1 MSIAIVPPAPSTLI
15 DLIDRSRVRDAV
27 AVVGFALL
35 TAVAAQISIPLGF
48 TPVPLTGQTFAVL
61 LAGGVLGSRRGGLS
75 MLLYVALGAIG
86 LPFYA
91 DGAGGWTAATGATA
105 GYLVGFIVAAIVV
118 GLMAE
123 HGQDRKLST
132 SIPAFIAGTMIIYT
146 IGAGWLAYDLVSRVQ
161 SHSVSHRSW
170 SATCSRRSSPAR
182 CCPQRGVSSTTPAD
196 SRRRVTQPVESGQD
210 QPIEPEFVGRGTRFI
225 VVEERPT

>member
-1 MSIAIVPPAPSTLI
+1 MSIALAPARPSTLF
-15 DLIDRSRVRDAV
+15 DLLERSRVRDAI
-27 AVVGFALL
+27 AIVGFALL
-35 TAVAAQISIPLGF
+35 TAVAAQIPIPLGF

-91 DGAGGWTAATGATA
+91 DGAGGWSVATGATA

-132 SIPAFIAGTMIIYT
+132 SIPAFLAGTMIIYT
-146 IGAGWLAYDLVSRVQ
+146 FGAGWLAYDLGLPLTADAGAP
-161 SHSVSHRSW
+161 
-170 SATCSRRSSPAR
+170 SAISLGVAPFLVGDVFKALLAGAMLPAAWR
-182 CCPQRGVSSTTPAD
+182 FLD
-196 SRRRVTQPVESGQD
+196 D
-210 QPIEPEFVGRGTRFI
+210 GR
-225 VVEERPT
+225 

>member
-146 IGAGWLAYDLVSRVQ
+146 IGAGWLAYDLGLPLTAAAGEP
-161 SHSVSHRSW
+161 
-170 SATCSRRSSPAR
+170 SAISLGVAPFLVGDVFKALLAGAMLPA
-182 CCPQRGVSSTTPAD
+182 AW
-196 SRRRVTQPVESGQD
+196 
-210 QPIEPEFVGRGTRFI
+210 RFLDDA
-225 VVEERPT
+225 R

>member
-146 IGAGWLAYDLVSRVQ
+146 IGAGWLAYDLGLPLTAAAGEP
-161 SHSVSHRSW
+161 
-170 SATCSRRSSPAR
+170 SAISLGVAPFLVGDVFKALLAGALLPA
-182 CCPQRGVSSTTPAD
+182 AW
-196 SRRRVTQPVESGQD
+196 
-210 QPIEPEFVGRGTRFI
+210 RFLDDA
-225 VVEERPT
+225 R

>member
-1 MSIAIVPPAPSTLI
+1 MSIALAPPAPSTLL

-27 AVVGFALL
+27 AIVGFALL

-132 SIPAFIAGTMIIYT
+132 SIPAFIAGTMIIYA
-146 IGAGWLAYDLVSRVQ
+146 IGAGWLAYDLGLPLTAAAGEP
-161 SHSVSHRSW
+161 
-170 SATCSRRSSPAR
+170 SAISLGVAPFLVGDVFKALLAGAMLPA
-182 CCPQRGVSSTTPAD
+182 AW
-196 SRRRVTQPVESGQD
+196 
-210 QPIEPEFVGRGTRFI
+210 RFLDDA
-225 VVEERPT
+225 R

>member
-1 MSIAIVPPAPSTLI
+1 MSIALAPAAPSTLL
-15 DLIDRSRVRDAV
+15 DLLDRSRVRDVV

-105 GYLVGFIVAAIVV
+105 GYLVGFIVAAVVV

-132 SIPAFIAGTMIIYT
+132 SIPAFIAGTMIIYAV
-146 IGAGWLAYDLVSRVQ
+146 GAGWLAYDLGLPLTAAAGEP
-161 SHSVSHRSW
+161 
-170 SATCSRRSSPAR
+170 SAISLGVAPFLVGDVFKALLAGALLPA
-182 CCPQRGVSSTTPAD
+182 AW
-196 SRRRVTQPVESGQD
+196 
-210 QPIEPEFVGRGTRFI
+210 RFLDDA
-225 VVEERPT
+225 R

>member
-1 MSIAIVPPAPSTLI
+1 MSIALAPARPSTLF
-15 DLIDRSRVRDAV
+15 DLLEHSRVRDAV
-27 AVVGFALL
+27 AIVGFALL
-35 TAVAAQISIPLGF
+35 TAVAAQITIPLGF

-132 SIPAFIAGTMIIYT
+132 SIPAFLAGTTIIYT
-146 IGAGWLAYDLVSRVQ
+146 IGAGWLAYDLGLPLTGAAGE
-161 SHSVSHRSW
+161 
-170 SATCSRRSSPAR
+170 ATAISLGVAPFLVGDILKALLAGAMLPA
-182 CCPQRGVSSTTPAD
+182 AW
-196 SRRRVTQPVESGQD
+196 
-210 QPIEPEFVGRGTRFI
+210 RFLDDA
-225 VVEERPT
+225 R

>member
-105 GYLVGFIVAAIVV
+105 GYLVGFILAAIVV

-146 IGAGWLAYDLVSRVQ
+146 IGAGWLAYDLGLPLTAAAGEP
-161 SHSVSHRSW
+161 
-170 SATCSRRSSPAR
+170 SAISLGVAPFLVGDVFKALLAGAMLPA
-182 CCPQRGVSSTTPAD
+182 AW
-196 SRRRVTQPVESGQD
+196 
-210 QPIEPEFVGRGTRFI
+210 RFLDDA
-225 VVEERPT
+225 R

>member
-1 MSIAIVPPAPSTLI
+1 MSIALAPAAPSTLL
-15 DLIDRSRVRDAV
+15 DLLDRSRVRDVV

-61 LAGGVLGSRRGGLS
+61 LAGGVLGRRRGGLS

-105 GYLVGFIVAAIVV
+105 GYLVGFIVAAVVV

-146 IGAGWLAYDLVSRVQ
+146 VGAGWLAYDLGLALTAAAGEP
-161 SHSVSHRSW
+161 
-170 SATCSRRSSPAR
+170 SAISLGVAPFLVGDVFKALLAGALLPA
-182 CCPQRGVSSTTPAD
+182 AW
-196 SRRRVTQPVESGQD
+196 
-210 QPIEPEFVGRGTRFI
+210 RFLDDAH
-225 VVEERPT
+225 

>member
-1 MSIAIVPPAPSTLI
+1 MSIALAPAAPSTLL
-15 DLIDRSRVRDAV
+15 DLLDRSRVRDTV
-27 AVVGFALL
+27 AIVGFALL
-35 TAVAAQISIPLGF
+35 TALAAQISIPLGF

-91 DGAGGWTAATGATA
+91 EGTGGWTAATGATA

-123 HGQDRKLST
+123 YGQDRKLST
-132 SIPAFIAGTMIIYT
+132 SIPAFLAGTMIIYT
-146 IGAGWLAYDLVSRVQ
+146 VGAGWLAHDLGLPL
-161 SHSVSHRSW
+161 
-170 SATCSRRSSPAR
+170 SAAAGEPNAISLGVAPFLVGDVFKALLAGAMLPA
-182 CCPQRGVSSTTPAD
+182 AW
-196 SRRRVTQPVESGQD
+196 
-210 QPIEPEFVGRGTRFI
+210 RFLDDA
-225 VVEERPT
+225 R

>member
-1 MSIAIVPPAPSTLI
+1 MSIALVPPAPFTLL

-27 AVVGFALL
+27 AIVGFALL
-35 TAVAAQISIPLGF
+35 TAVAAQISVPLGF

-105 GYLVGFIVAAIVV
+105 GYLVGFIAAAIVV

-132 SIPAFIAGTMIIYT
+132 SVPAFIAGTMIIYAV
-146 IGAGWLAYDLVSRVQ
+146 GAGWLAYDLGLSLTGAPGE
-161 SHSVSHRSW
+161 S
-170 SATCSRRSSPAR
+170 SAISLGVAPFLVGDVFKALLAGAMLPAAWR
-182 CCPQRGVSSTTPAD
+182 FLD
-196 SRRRVTQPVESGQD
+196 D
-210 QPIEPEFVGRGTRFI
+210 GR
-225 VVEERPT
+225 

>member
-1 MSIAIVPPAPSTLI
+1 MSVALAPAAPSTLF
-15 DLIDRSRVRDAV
+15 DLLERSRVRDAI

-35 TAVAAQISIPLGF
+35 TAVAAQITIPLGF

-91 DGAGGWTAATGATA
+91 DGAGGWSVATGATA

-132 SIPAFIAGTMIIYT
+132 SIPAFLAGTMIIYT
-146 IGAGWLAYDLVSRVQ
+146 FGAGWLAYDLGLPLTADAGEP
-161 SHSVSHRSW
+161 
-170 SATCSRRSSPAR
+170 SAISLGVAPFLVGDVFKALLAGAMLPAAWR
-182 CCPQRGVSSTTPAD
+182 FLD
-196 SRRRVTQPVESGQD
+196 D
-210 QPIEPEFVGRGTRFI
+210 GR
-225 VVEERPT
+225 

>member
-1 MSIAIVPPAPSTLI
+1 MSIALAPTAPSTLL
-15 DLIDRSRVRDAV
+15 DLLDRSRVRDVV

-105 GYLVGFIVAAIVV
+105 GYLVGFIVAAVVV

-146 IGAGWLAYDLVSRVQ
+146 VGAGWLAYDLGLPL
-161 SHSVSHRSW
+161 
-170 SATCSRRSSPAR
+170 SAAAGEPSAISLGVAPFLVGDVFKALLAGALLPA
-182 CCPQRGVSSTTPAD
+182 AW
-196 SRRRVTQPVESGQD
+196 
-210 QPIEPEFVGRGTRFI
+210 RFLDDA
-225 VVEERPT
+225 R

>member
-1 MSIAIVPPAPSTLI
+1 MSIALSPPVPSTLL
-15 DLIDRSRVRDAV
+15 DLLDRSRVRDVV

-35 TAVAAQISIPLGF
+35 TAVAAQITIPLGF

-91 DGAGGWTAATGATA
+91 DGEGGWTAATGATS
-105 GYLVGFIVAAIVV
+105 GYLVGFIVAAVAI

-123 HGQDRKLST
+123 RGQDRTLST
-132 SIPAFIAGTMIIYT
+132 SIPAFIAGTTIIYA
-146 IGAGWLAYDLVSRVQ
+146 IGVGWLAYDLGLPLTAAAGEPSAVSLGVAPFL
-161 SHSVSHRSW
+161 VGDVFK
-170 SATCSRRSSPAR
+170 ALLAGAMLPAAWR
-182 CCPQRGVSSTTPAD
+182 LFDTAR
-196 SRRRVTQPVESGQD
+196 
-210 QPIEPEFVGRGTRFI
+210 
-225 VVEERPT
+225 

>member
-1 MSIAIVPPAPSTLI
+1 MSIALAPAAPSTLL
-15 DLIDRSRVRDAV
+15 DLLDRSRVRDVV

-105 GYLVGFIVAAIVV
+105 GYLVGFIVAAVVV

-146 IGAGWLAYDLVSRVQ
+146 VGAGWLAYDLGLPL
-161 SHSVSHRSW
+161 
-170 SATCSRRSSPAR
+170 SAAAGEPSAISLGVAPFLVGDVFKALLAGALLPA
-182 CCPQRGVSSTTPAD
+182 AW
-196 SRRRVTQPVESGQD
+196 
-210 QPIEPEFVGRGTRFI
+210 RFLDDA
-225 VVEERPT
+225 R